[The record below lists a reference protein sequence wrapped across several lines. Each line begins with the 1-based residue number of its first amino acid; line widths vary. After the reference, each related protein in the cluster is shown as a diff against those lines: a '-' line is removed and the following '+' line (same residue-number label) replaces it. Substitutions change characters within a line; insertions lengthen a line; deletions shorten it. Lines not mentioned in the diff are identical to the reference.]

1 MTHAADVAQRY
12 ATAVATGDDDALRAL
27 HAQGAKVWH
36 NTDGIEQTIEEN
48 IALSRWLRGKVPD
61 LAFANVTFVATTDGF
76 VRRHLM
82 TGTGLSGPI
91 AVPSCMVFTLD
102 ADGLI
107 VRAEEY
113 IDSAALAPLR
123 KAKA

>member
-1 MTHAADVAQRY
+1 MTNPADVARRY
-12 ATAVATGDDDALRAL
+12 AEAVAGGDDDALRAL
-27 HAQGAKVWH
+27 HAPGAKVWH
-36 NTDGIEQTIEEN
+36 NTDGVEQSIEEN
-48 IALSRWLRGKVPD
+48 IALSQWLRGKVPD
-61 LAFANVTFVATTDGF
+61 LAFEDVTFLATTDGF

-82 TGTGLSGPI
+82 TGTGLSGPL

-107 VRAEEY
+107 TRAEEY
-113 IDSAALAPLR
+113 LDSAALTPMR

>member
-1 MTHAADVAQRY
+1 MPTAADVAERY
-12 ATAVATGDDDALRAL
+12 AAAVAAGDDDALRAL
-27 HAQGAKVWH
+27 HAPTARVWH
-36 NTDGIEQTIEEN
+36 NTDGLEQSIEEN
-48 IALSRWLRGKVPD
+48 IALSQWLRGKVPD
-61 LAFANVTFVATTDGF
+61 LAFDDVTFVATTDGF

-82 TGTGLSGPI
+82 TGTGLSGPF

-107 VRAEEY
+107 ARAEEY

-123 KAKA
+123 KVKA